1 MPASSDD
8 DLRRLWT
15 SVADFP
21 ADRSAG
27 AGGSG
32 EESVASRR
40 RGYAVHWTNGRFC
53 KELWRAHYRLQLG
66 AAL

>member
-40 RGYAVHWTNGRFC
+40 RGYAVHWTNG
-53 KELWRAHYRLQLG
+53 
-66 AAL
+66 